1 MKRSGSI
8 SISQFQRWIIG
19 LLGLHRI
26 KIKFVLVGIWNTV
39 FGYTVFVG
47 LDFLFTLFFEKRYAA
62 YMLAAVLAN
71 ILAILNA
78 YIFHKFVTFRSP
90 LRGLAIIPEFIRFFS
105 MYLFSFFLGLVLLP
119 VFVEL
124 FHLDPKISAAL
135 LIPITTIISYLG
147 HSRYSFDP
155 SKSSVTKAK

>member
-1 MKRSGSI
+1 MKG
-8 SISQFQRWIIG
+8 
-19 LLGLHRI
+19 HEV
-26 KIKFVLVGIWNTV
+26 KIKFLIVGLWNTV
-39 FGYTVFVG
+39 FGYAVFVG
-47 LDFLFTLFFEKRYAA
+47 LDFLFTMFFLKRYAA

-90 LRGLAIIPEFIRFFS
+90 IWGLAIIPEFLRFFS
-105 MYLFSFFLGLVLLP
+105 MYLFSFCLGLVLLP

-135 LIPITTIISYLG
+135 LIPITTIISYIG
-147 HSRYSFDP
+147 HSRFSFN
-155 SKSSVTKAK
+155 SSEK